1 MVNSTPEPVG
11 TSAHELA
18 YEQIKEDILSLRL
31 APHARLNAIELA
43 ARIGVSRTP
52 VREAL
57 GRLEQE
63 GLARREPAGGFRVHA
78 LTLKEIVDVYKVRA
92 ALEVEAA
99 LEALP
104 HLTQAKLR
112 ELEETL
118 ESSRPFLRPEM
129 FNEFILAN
137 RSFHAQIVDASG
149 NAMLKRF
156 MAPIVDRVR
165 LIGAMLIRRRSKR
178 QVEVLEENLAILA
191 ALRTGEAGKV
201 EEAIRAH
208 VRCASDHA
216 ADLLTTDPGQI
227 YIAAQ

>member
-1 MVNSTPEPVG
+1 MVNSPVESPELG
-11 TSAHELA
+11 AHQIA
-18 YEQIKEDILSLRL
+18 YEGIKEDILSLRL

-43 ARIGVSRTP
+43 SRIGVSRTP

-99 LEALP
+99 IEALAHLDENRLRQLEA
-104 HLTQAKLR
+104 
-112 ELEETL
+112 TL
-118 ESSRPFLRPEM
+118 ESSRAFLAPEM

-149 NAMLKRF
+149 NAILKRF

-178 QVEVLEENLAILA
+178 QAEVLEENLAILA
-191 ALRTGEAGKV
+191 ALRTKDPATVDEAV
-201 EEAIRAH
+201 RAH
-208 VRCASDHA
+208 VRCASEHA

-227 YIAAQ
+227 YIAAH